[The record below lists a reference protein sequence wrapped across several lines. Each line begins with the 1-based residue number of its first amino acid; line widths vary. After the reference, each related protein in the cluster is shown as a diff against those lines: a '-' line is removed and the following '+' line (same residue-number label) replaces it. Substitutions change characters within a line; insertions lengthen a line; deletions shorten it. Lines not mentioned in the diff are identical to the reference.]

1 MNQRI
6 NQQVATCLHA
16 EKLAIDHMCDP
27 REWMPVPSVK
37 SGERPGQSAERN
49 AAIHH
54 GVFCDIPKLIE
65 IGEAMPDHLRI
76 NPKRHY
82 RQTEQDEKVGSLEGC
97 NVADLETF
105 RGWSV
110 GCGNADSFS
119 LLCCLPGH
127 CGL

>member
-6 NQQVATCLHA
+6 NQQVATCFHA

-65 IGEAMPDHLRI
+65 IGEAMPDYLQI
-76 NPKRHY
+76 NAKCGD
-82 RQTEQDEKVGSLEGC
+82 RQTGGDEPECCNATDIEGFWGSS
-97 NVADLETF
+97 VA
-105 RGWSV
+105 
-110 GCGNADSFS
+110 CGKADSFS